1 MSGVE
6 LTPREAEVL
15 SAIERRLTNTE
26 IAESFYL
33 SVRTVES
40 HVASLRRKLG
50 AASRAQLV
58 EAALERR
65 RGLVDAPSGRL
76 RGRAAEYSD
85 LVELVER
92 YDVVAIT
99 GAPGAG
105 KSRLARELLH
115 LTQRSPVLVSLDGA
129 RPAELVGRL
138 ADALHVLIG
147 RDNDVVNSCAVA
159 LAVRAHLVVFD
170 DADGAVEEVH
180 ALARAIVARAP
191 GTRVVVTTVAPPV
204 DVAGEL
210 RIGGLGVRDDGVA
223 LFRDRARTPSSVEDT
238 PTIARIC
245 ELVDDLPLGIVL
257 AAAAASTL
265 PLDTIEERL
274 RGDLGVLERRS
285 GSRHGSLGAAIERSM
300 DGLDGS
306 DREGLL
312 ALVAGPPR
320 FALPAADVLVGQDS
334 AGLIARLVDAS
345 FVVAAGGSPD
355 GALYRV
361 PSAVRTHLRGVTG
374 SQSIAVIR
382 ERGFASWRD
391 RLRQAALS
399 ARRDDRAETGA
410 RARWIASNVASLLP
424 LVTLD
429 ARERGHVAG
438 ELAIC
443 IEQYGPVAETLAVLV
458 EVTTRDL
465 LNSADVEDLHAIA
478 LALCFRDLREVRPIV
493 DVALERFGA
502 THPHPHHLDA
512 LLAAY
517 AGDGARVASAVAAAR
532 RLPSAGRWLDA
543 HLSHAEG
550 LGWFGHPMDLDR
562 ALESLQL
569 AMELFAEEG
578 DILHVD
584 NVRFSMAASIALNGI
599 EHPRAA
605 AWAHECVRYAV
616 VQEKV
621 VERALAELLE
631 LALSVPAGQREVHP
645 VQLDVLREHG
655 ATRCLTRSYKLLAWG
670 DRTSAGIELLED
682 AVRTAYEA
690 GDRGGFVLALRDLVP
705 ALAES
710 GDWDGAAVAFGEL
723 EAVIGEERA
732 LGMLDDEVRQA
743 VEARSTLVA
752 EGIGRANAVLA

>member
-1 MSGVE
+1 MSDVE

-26 IAESFYL
+26 IADSFYL

-65 RGLVDAPSGRL
+65 RELVDAPSGQL
-76 RGRAAEYSD
+76 KGRAGE
-85 LVELVER
+85 LEELTELVER
-92 YDVVAIT
+92 SDVVAIS

-115 LTQRSPVLVSLDGA
+115 RTDRSPVLVALDGA
-129 RPAELVGRL
+129 RPAEIAGRL
-138 ADALHVLIG
+138 ADALHVLLG
-147 RDNDVVNSCAVA
+147 RDNDVVNACAVA
-159 LAVRAHLVVFD
+159 LAIRPHLVVLD

-180 ALARAIVARAP
+180 ALARGIVARAP
-191 GTRVVVTTVAPPV
+191 GTRVIVTSVAPPV
-204 DVAGEL
+204 DAAGEL
-210 RIGGLGVRDDGVA
+210 RIGGLARRDDSVA
-223 LFRDRARTPSSVEDT
+223 LFVDRARASFGVDDAPAIGRV
-238 PTIARIC
+238 C

-265 PLDTIEERL
+265 PLDAIEERL
-274 RGDLGVLERRS
+274 RGDLGVLERRA

-300 DGLDGS
+300 DGLDEA

-320 FALPAADVLVGQDS
+320 FALPASDVLVGRDS

-361 PSAVRTHLRGVTG
+361 PSAVRTHLRAVTG
-374 SQSIAVIR
+374 SRAISLVR
-382 ERGFASWRD
+382 ERGFASWRE
-391 RLRQAALS
+391 RLREVARS
-399 ARRDDRAETGA
+399 ARRDDRPETGA
-410 RARWIASNVASLLP
+410 RAHWIASNVASLLP
-424 LVTLD
+424 LVSLD
-429 ARERGHVAG
+429 ARERGRVAG
-438 ELAIC
+438 DLAVC
-443 IEQYGPVAETLAVLV
+443 IEQYGPVAETLAVLE
-458 EVTTRDL
+458 EVSTPEL
-465 LNSADVEDLHAIA
+465 LNAADVEDLHSIA
-478 LALCFRDLREVRPIV
+478 VALCFRDLREVRPIV
-493 DVALERFGA
+493 DVALARFGA
-502 THPHPHHLDA
+502 THPHPHQLDA

-517 AGDGARVASAVAAAR
+517 AGEGARAVAAVAAAR
-532 RLPSAGRWLDA
+532 RLPSAGRWFDA
-543 HLSHAEG
+543 HLAHAEG
-550 LGWFGHPMDLDR
+550 LGWFGYPMDLDR
-562 ALESLQL
+562 ALEGLQR
-569 AMELFAEEG
+569 AMELFAMEG
-578 DILHVD
+578 DTLHVD

-599 EHPRAA
+599 EHPQAA

-616 VQEKV
+616 AQEKV

-631 LALSVPAGQREVHP
+631 LALSVPAGEREVHP
-645 VQLDVLREHG
+645 MQLDVLREHG

-682 AVRTAYEA
+682 AVRTACEA

-705 ALAES
+705 ALADS
-710 GDWDGAAVAFGEL
+710 GDWDAAAIAFGEL
-723 EAVIGEERA
+723 EAVIGQERA
-732 LGMLDDEVRQA
+732 LDMFGSELRAA
-743 VEARSTLVA
+743 VGSRGTLVA
-752 EGIGRANAVLA
+752 EGIGRANAVLT